1 MNLASADTAVLN
13 ADATSGGWTSV
24 VTAAPAR
31 SHVLR
36 MSKSKDGATRFEL
49 TRDLQ
54 RGLKKAGC
62 YGGEING
69 RWTNSTKAAMAAFM
83 TRVNAT
89 LPAEK
94 PDYVLLSLVEA
105 HDGAVCTAECP
116 SGQARGKSG
125 QCIPQAVIARV
136 EQAPE
141 RRRST
146 LTVASKQTAKQR
158 QQAVAAAAPEKL
170 PWLQEAQTVARDVAS
185 TSGTPP
191 FPGRMSMGGPITD
204 AAPTGKAAATRTHP
218 VPLDGDAA
226 DDPALSVAE
235 LPPDGVNP
243 ADDAD
248 AEAVEAARESNW
260 KRSNYRAQRAS
271 VSRSRRHARSHH
283 RRRGDPHPGS
293 MRYTVARVLGGIY

>member
-13 ADATSGGWTSV
+13 ADANSGGWTGV
-24 VTAAPAR
+24 VTAAPTR

-69 RWTNSTKAAMAAFM
+69 RWTISTKAAMAAFM
-83 TRVNAT
+83 KRVNAT

-94 PDYVLLSLVEA
+94 PDYVLLSLVDA

-116 SGQARGKSG
+116 AGQARGKSG
-125 QCIPQAVIARV
+125 QCISQAVIARV
-136 EQAPE
+136 EQPPE
-141 RRRST
+141 RRRT
-146 LTVASKQTAKQR
+146 LLPVAVNKQKTKQ
-158 QQAVAAAAPEKL
+158 QQAVAAATPEKL
-170 PWLQEAQTVARDVAS
+170 PWLQEAQAASDAAS
-185 TSGTPP
+185 TSATPP

-204 AAPTGKAAATRTHP
+204 AAPTGKTTAARTHP
-218 VPLDGDAA
+218 VPLDDDAA

-235 LPPDGVNP
+235 LPPDSVNP
-243 ADDAD
+243 AEDAD

-260 KRSNYRAQRAS
+260 KRPKYRADRAS

-283 RRRGDPHPGS
+283 RRRGDPRPGS
-293 MRYTVARVLGGIY
+293 MRYNVARVLGGIY